1 MSFLKVKPPICFI
14 NLNHSIKKPGVAI
27 HPVFII
33 ILNRNCCITL
43 IQKRLA
49 KKRSFKIT
57 EKPNNF
63 LLNNLA

>member
-49 KKRSFKIT
+49 KKKI
-57 EKPNNF
+57 F
-63 LLNNLA
+63 